1 MIGSICLLLDCIF
14 VHQRLPHE
22 RVHLLNSTCFLGGKP
37 LHDFCFLLFNRSYS
51 DVHDL
56 RKTEMTY
63 SSFWLCRKLGGWNL
77 SCCFCFE
84 SLNNCKSALTTFQ
97 LCNTCPTLST
107 TSQNEIKDQ
116 RLWFWQLRWRF
127 SRSGT
132 LPGGRRCQK
141 KKRDLH
147 APSRRRRG
155 KMLCAVL

>member
-22 RVHLLNSTCFLGGKP
+22 RVHLLNSTCFLGES
-37 LHDFCFLLFNRSYS
+37 LSMHDFCFLLFNRSYS

-107 TSQNEIKDQ
+107 TSPKRNKRSAAVVLTAAMAFQP
-116 RLWFWQLRWRF
+116 LWNASWRPEMPEKKTRF
-127 SRSGT
+127 ARSFKT
-132 LPGGRRCQK
+132 
-141 KKRDLH
+141 
-147 APSRRRRG
+147 
-155 KMLCAVL
+155 

>member
-1 MIGSICLLLDCIF
+1 MICLLLDCIF

-22 RVHLLNSTCFLGGKP
+22 RVHLLNSTCFFGGKP
-37 LHDFCFLLFNRSYS
+37 PHDFCFLLFNRSYS
-51 DVHDL
+51 DVHGL

-84 SLNNCKSALTTFQ
+84 WLNNCKSALTTFQ

-107 TSQNEIKDQ
+107 TSPKWNK
-116 RLWFWQLRWRF
+116 RSVVVVLTAAMAFFR
-127 SRSGT
+127 RSGT
-132 LPGGRRCQK
+132 LSGGRRCQK